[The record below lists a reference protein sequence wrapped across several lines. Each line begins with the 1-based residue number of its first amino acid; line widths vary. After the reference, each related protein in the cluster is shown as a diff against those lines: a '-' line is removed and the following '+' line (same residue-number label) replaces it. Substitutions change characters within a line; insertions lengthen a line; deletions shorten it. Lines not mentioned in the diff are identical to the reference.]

1 MKENKMGKKTEW
13 RPMLGR
19 VGQGLSVDTCVIE
32 IALLNM
38 EKMAKNEFGRTADR
52 EVQVLPVAA

>member
-1 MKENKMGKKTEW
+1 MKEKEMEKIAWG
-13 RPMLGR
+13 PLLGR
-19 VGQGLSVDTCVIE
+19 VGQGLSVDTCFIY

-38 EKMAKNEFGRTADR
+38 EKMAKNEFDRTTHR